1 MNAELKNLIKFYE
14 LRKNKIRNFINTC
27 SYNDEECL
35 FGELCFCILT
45 PQSRA
50 KVCREAINR
59 LKSDKKLFTAN
70 LDELLG
76 YLKGVRFP
84 EVKAKRLI
92 EVRKIFPEL
101 KSNLNKSSEEFRRW
115 LFENVNGLGIKE
127 SAHFMRNIGFKGLPI
142 IDVHIQNFLI
152 KIGKYNKDNKSLT
165 KKRYIELENIF
176 LKLAEELKIPP
187 EELDIAIWLYQSG
200 EENFYG

>member
-1 MNAELKNLIKFYE
+1 MKSEIDKLLEFYDS
-14 LRKNKIRNFINTC
+14 RKNEIRNFINTC

-50 KVCREAINR
+50 KTCREAINR
-59 LKSDKKLFTAN
+59 LKTDKKLFTAN
-70 LDELLG
+70 LDELLF
-76 YLKGVRFP
+76 YLRGVRFP

-92 EVRKIFPEL
+92 EARKIFPDL
-101 KSNLNKSSEEFRRW
+101 KSNLNKSPEEFRNW
-115 LFENVNGLGIKE
+115 LLENVNGLGLKE

-152 KIGKYNKDNKSLT
+152 KIGKYKGNKSLT
-165 KKRYIELENIF
+165 KKRYTELEDIF

-187 EELDIAIWLYQSG
+187 EELDIAVWLYQSG

>member
-1 MNAELKNLIKFYE
+1 MNAELKELIKFYKI
-14 LRKNKIRNFINTC
+14 RKNDIRNFINTC
-27 SYNDEECL
+27 SYKDEECL

-59 LKSDKKLFTAN
+59 LKTDKKLFTAT
-70 LDELLG
+70 LDELLD
-76 YLKGVRFP
+76 YLRGVRFP

-101 KSNLNKSSEEFRRW
+101 KSNLNKSPEEFRSW
-115 LFENVNGLGIKE
+115 LFENVNGFGLKE

-142 IDVHIQNFLI
+142 IDVHIQNFLT

>member
-1 MNAELKNLIKFYE
+1 MNQIIVDLKNFYE
-14 LRKNKIRNFINTC
+14 LKKGSIKNFINTC

-59 LKSDKKLFTAN
+59 LKTDKKLFTAN
-70 LDELLG
+70 LDELLD

-101 KSNLNKSSEEFRRW
+101 KSNLNKSPEEFRRW
-115 LFENVNGLGIKE
+115 LFENVNGLGLKE

-142 IDVHIQNFLI
+142 IDVHIQNFLRN
-152 KIGKYNKDNKSLT
+152 IGKYNVEGSLT
-165 KKRYIELENIF
+165 KKRYVELENKF
-176 LKLAEELKIPP
+176 LELAKELKIPP

-200 EENFYG
+200 EKEFYG

>member
-1 MNAELKNLIKFYE
+1 MKSEIDKLLEFYDS
-14 LRKNKIRNFINTC
+14 RKNEIRNFINTC

-50 KVCREAINR
+50 KTCREAINR
-59 LKSDKKLFTAN
+59 LKTDKKLFTAN
-70 LDELLG
+70 LDELLF
-76 YLKGVRFP
+76 YLRGVRFP

-92 EVRKIFPEL
+92 EARKIFPDL
-101 KSNLNKSSEEFRRW
+101 KSNLNKSPEEFRNW
-115 LFENVNGLGIKE
+115 LLENVNGLGLKE
-127 SAHFMRNIGFKGLPI
+127 SAHLMRNIGFKGLPI

-152 KIGKYNKDNKSLT
+152 KIGKYKGNKSLT
-165 KKRYIELENIF
+165 KKRYTELEDIF

-187 EELDIAIWLYQSG
+187 EELDIAVWLYQSG